1 MKNVFAD
8 ELSSFASIFQ
18 LFALFPY
25 SVSPLWTLLLK
36 LYSLAS
42 ILGFS
47 FIVISAFYI
56 NKILEDNNSLSLLVS
71 GLVFIGVIITNLVNV
86 IEAFLSRDDQKS
98 IYQKCDEID
107 FMFQVNYT
115 FCLICRKLSFYS
127 VERE

>member
-8 ELSSFASIFQ
+8 ELSSFATVFQ

-25 SVSPLWTLLLK
+25 SISPLSTILLK

-42 ILGFS
+42 LLGFM
-47 FIVISAFYI
+47 FIVVSAFYI

-71 GLVFIGVIITNLVNV
+71 GLVFIGLIITNLVNV
-86 IEAFLSRDDQKS
+86 IEAFLSRDDQKN

-107 FMFQVNYT
+107 FMFQV
-115 FCLICRKLSFYS
+115 RD
-127 VERE
+127 

>member
-18 LFALFPY
+18 VFALFPY
-25 SVSPLWTLLLK
+25 SISPLSTLVLK

-42 ILGFS
+42 IVGFS
-47 FIVISAFYI
+47 FIVVSAFYI

-71 GLVFIGVIITNLVNV
+71 GLVFIGLIITNLVNV

-107 FMFQVNYT
+107 FMFQVI
-115 FCLICRKLSFYS
+115 FF
-127 VERE
+127 V